1 MTFEKLMLE
10 YLTNKLEDKGY
21 KVRASVDKQF
31 DILFKDPEEISFV
44 AKTGNAVKSL
54 IIGYDLT
61 QLPLTIN
68 ITCLANNSEKLLSDL
83 AEMSEDDTTIL
94 GDYKYRAI
102 YSTPFITGNAFDIR
116 TKESTEKVVNIIWLI
131 NITYGVNSLLE
142 LPTLKLI
149 LNSSTEY
156 ELNYILRYSMAS
168 APVYN
173 TYQLEGNTRMSSTK
187 IADNNTYSFTFYCV
201 RDGLSQ
207 LQDLLMKEIKA
218 IEYIDDEYLELQVGS
233 DVIPIKQ
240 HNVSLQY
247 ENAISVIVLTL
258 VV

>member
-10 YLTNKLEDKGY
+10 YLTNKLEERGY
-21 KVRASVDKQF
+21 KVRSSLDKQF

-68 ITCLANNSEKLLSDL
+68 ITCLANNSEKLLTDL
-83 AEMSEDDTTIL
+83 AEMSEDDNTTL
-94 GDYKYRAI
+94 GDYSYRAI

-116 TKESTEKVVNIIWLI
+116 TKSSTEKVVNIIWLV
-131 NITYGVNSLLE
+131 NVTFGVNSLLE
-142 LPTLKLI
+142 LPTLKLV
-149 LNSSTEY
+149 LNTFREIDIQY
-156 ELNYILRYSMAS
+156 VLRYSMAS

-173 TYQLEGNTRMSSTK
+173 TYQLQGNSKMSSDI
-187 IADNNTYSFTFYCV
+187 IADSNTYSFTLYCV
-201 RDGLSQ
+201 KDGLSQ
-207 LQDLLMKEIKA
+207 LQDLLMQEIKA
-218 IEYIDDEYLELQVGS
+218 IEYLDDKYLELRVGNTY
-233 DVIPIKQ
+233 IPIKQ
-240 HNVSLQY
+240 HNISLQY

-258 VV
+258 VA

>member
-10 YLTNKLEDKGY
+10 YLTNKLEEKGY
-21 KVRASVDKQF
+21 KVRSALDKQF

-68 ITCLANNSEKLLSDL
+68 ITCLANNSEKLLTDL
-83 AEMSEDDTTIL
+83 AELSEDDNTTL
-94 GDYKYRAI
+94 GDYSYRAI

-116 TKESTEKVVNIIWLI
+116 TKSSTEKVVNIIWLV
-131 NITYGVNSLLE
+131 NVTFGVNSLLE
-142 LPTLKLI
+142 LPTLKLVKSDI
-149 LNSSTEY
+149 EY
-156 ELNYILRYSMAS
+156 DIQYVLRYSMAS

-173 TYQLEGNTRMSSTK
+173 TYQLQGNSKMSSDI
-187 IADNNTYSFTFYCV
+187 IADSNTYSFTLYCV
-201 RDGLSQ
+201 KDGLSQ
-207 LQDLLMKEIKA
+207 LQDLLMQEIKA
-218 IEYIDDEYLELQVGS
+218 IEYLDDKYLELRVGNTY
-233 DVIPIKQ
+233 IPIKQ
-240 HNVSLQY
+240 HNISLQY

-258 VV
+258 VA